1 MGEKAELESW
11 GEAWWRGTVCL
22 YEYMYRNFLHS
33 TLLSRKLF
41 VKSFIFFH
49 IFYRYL
55 LNAHYGLVF
64 FLVFTSLMIG
74 HIFPVLVTWF
84 THFSF
89 SEIGMHVPID
99 VITKFSFLWDYSFFF
114 FFFPAPVT
122 FRIYRAK
129 NWTCTTAASWATMVT
144 TLISNLL
151 GTRGCKLRSIL

>member
-114 FFFPAPVT
+114 FSLHLWHLEFTGPRIELAPQQ
-122 FRIYRAK
+122 RAEPL
-129 NWTCTTAASWATMVT
+129 WWQHWFLTCWELEDV
-144 TLISNLL
+144 N
-151 GTRGCKLRSIL
+151 